1 MEKLLSYSLYLLF
14 NSYGIY
20 LFASPLKSIFT
31 IISQHASDKE
41 NSVKNSDK
49 SLSGK
54 SDEREVKI
62 CKNGFFTLHPSFFIL
77 RKVKFLTLIPY
88 I

>member
-31 IISQHASDKE
+31 IVSQRVSDEE
-41 NSVKNSDK
+41 NNIKYLNKN
-49 SLSGK
+49 LSGK
-54 SDEREVKI
+54 SDEIEVKI
-62 CKNGFFTLHPSFFIL
+62 
-77 RKVKFLTLIPY
+77 R
-88 I
+88 